1 MWGLNRFQWLRK
13 AIVRAKW
20 LYYTRFWGMDI
31 DPSASYSLS
40 VRFDKTNPRGIHI
53 GAETYVAFEAAILSH
68 DLTRGLRLHTRIGRR
83 CFIGARSI
91 ILPGIEIGD
100 ECVIGAGSVV
110 TKSLPPRSLAAGN
123 PARIIRSN
131 IEVISRYGR
140 MKTERD
146 DISAW
151 AGDDAASRAL
161 ELE

>member
-1 MWGLNRFQWLRK
+1 MWGLNKLQWFRR

-31 DPSASYSLS
+31 HPTASYSLS
-40 VRFDKTNPRGIHI
+40 VRFDKTNPKGVHI
-53 GAETYVAFEAAILSH
+53 GAETYVAFEAAILTH
-68 DLTRGLRLHTRIGRR
+68 DLTRGLYLDTRIGRR

-110 TKSLPPRSLAAGN
+110 TRSVPPRSMAVGN
-123 PARIIRSN
+123 PARVIRSN

-140 MKTERD
+140 LAPVEPLPESERE
-146 DISAW
+146 
-151 AGDDAASRAL
+151 AA
-161 ELE
+161 E